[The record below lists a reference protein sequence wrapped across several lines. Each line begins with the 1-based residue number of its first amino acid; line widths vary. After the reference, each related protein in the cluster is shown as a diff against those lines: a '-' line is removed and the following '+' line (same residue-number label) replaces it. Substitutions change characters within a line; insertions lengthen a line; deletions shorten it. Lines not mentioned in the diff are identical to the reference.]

1 MKLRQDNVSARQ
13 IDGEIVVLDL
23 TSSQYFTVAG
33 SGVLLYERLA
43 AGASEDEL
51 VAAMLAEYDVDAL
64 VARADVIA
72 FVKKL
77 TDAGLVES

>member
-1 MKLRQDNVSARQ
+1 
-13 IDGEIVVLDL
+13 
-23 TSSQYFTVAG
+23 
-33 SGVLLYERLA
+33 
-43 AGASEDEL
+43 EDEL